1 MKKLRIPLPKKTEAV
16 HKDHR
21 RYSRKRDKRGV
32 EREIRR
38 GSYEPLYHLDSNF
51 LYNSYSDLT
60 RGLLAPSFCAFSK

>member
-1 MKKLRIPLPKKTEAV
+1 MKVRIPLPKKTEAI

-21 RYSRKRDKRGV
+21 KYSRKRDKRRV

-38 GSYEPLYHLDSNF
+38 GSFEPLNHLDSYF

-60 RGLLAPSFCAFSK
+60 RGLSAPSFCAFSK